1 MASSWWSQEICQE
14 ILDRNVA
21 VRFTQ
26 VFRTFEEQDR
36 LYAQGRT
43 MPGSRVTNARGG
55 QSYHNYGL
63 AVAIVLLTNNG
74 RGVSWDMCLDLD
86 GDGTKDWQEIVHV
99 FKHYGW
105 KWGGDW
111 TSFKDYPHFEKAFGY
126 TTAELRNKYSSE
138 DFVDKPYVNLE
149 LIA

>member
-1 MASSWWSQEICQE
+1 MS
-14 ILDRNVA
+14 
-21 VRFTQ
+21 
-26 VFRTFEEQDR
+26 
-36 LYAQGRT
+36 
-43 MPGSRVTNARGG
+43 
-55 QSYHNYGL
+55 
-63 AVAIVLLTNNG
+63 
-74 RGVSWDMCLDLD
+74 LDLD

-149 LIA
+149 AIA